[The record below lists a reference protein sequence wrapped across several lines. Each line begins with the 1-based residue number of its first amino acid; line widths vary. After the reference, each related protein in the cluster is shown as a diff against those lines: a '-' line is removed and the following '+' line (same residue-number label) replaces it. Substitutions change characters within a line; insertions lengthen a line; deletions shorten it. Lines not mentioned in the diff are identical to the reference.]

1 MVKNYS
7 LLPVEWSKKK
17 RVVAVY
23 YISCR
28 IILVITSIMNSYVS
42 GSAAVLVV
50 QGEIMSIASRNPAI
64 GT

>member
-1 MVKNYS
+1 MNGPE
-7 LLPVEWSKKK
+7 LLV